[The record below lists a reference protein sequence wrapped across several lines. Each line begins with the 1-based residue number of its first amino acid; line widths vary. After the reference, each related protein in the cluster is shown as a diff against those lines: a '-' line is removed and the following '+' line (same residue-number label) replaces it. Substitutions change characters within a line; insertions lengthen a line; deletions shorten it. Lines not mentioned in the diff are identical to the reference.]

1 LINRI
6 VVFLPNYFS
15 QKYTFYNIMD
25 RFSFLNA
32 AHTEFFAQL
41 YDQYTINPD
50 SVEPSWRSFFQ
61 GFDFGMTTYN
71 DENFTDNPVQQMQN
85 IAVAN
90 VDNGQVSDKI
100 LKEFNVLKLIDGYR
114 TRGHL
119 FTKTNPVRE
128 RRVFTPALELAD
140 FGLSNADLNMVFD
153 AAKIL
158 GHQPKSLQEIV
169 AHLRNVYCQHI
180 GIEYMYMRNPEVIQ
194 WIQNRLN
201 INDNLPSFDVSQ
213 KKVILEK
220 LNQAVSFENFLHTK
234 YVGQKRFSLEGGE
247 SVIAGLDALIEAAAE
262 KGVEQFVMGMAHRGR
277 LNVLANIFNKSTQDI
292 FSEFDGK
299 DYDQEYF
306 DGDVKYH
313 LGLTSDRKTRS
324 GKHININ
331 LAPNPSHL
339 ETVGAVI
346 EGITR
351 AKQDKHFPDD
361 FSKVLPIAVHGDAA
375 IAGQGL
381 LYEIIQMAQL
391 DGYKTGGTIHIVIN
405 NQVGFTTNYLDA
417 RSSTYCT
424 DVAKV
429 TLSPVLHVNADDAE
443 AVVHAML
450 FALDYRMQFGRD
462 VFIDLLGYRKYGH
475 NEGDEPR
482 FTQPLLYK
490 IIAKHKNPRDI
501 YAEKLLAQNIID
513 GNFVKELETLYK
525 QDLDDNL
532 EASRKKSLTIITPF
546 MQNEWTG
553 FAQVSD
559 DVMLQKVDT
568 KFDKKTLDSIIQTIS
583 TLPADKK
590 FINKISKIVNDR
602 KTVYDNNVIDWGT
615 AETLAYGSLLT
626 EGYDVRISGQDV
638 ERGTFSHRHA
648 VVKVEDSE
656 EEVILLNDIKGKKG
670 KFNVFNSL
678 LSEYGV
684 LGFDYGYALAN
695 PNALTIW
702 EAQFGDFSNGA
713 QIMIDQYISCGEDK
727 WNNQNGIVLLLPH
740 GYEGQGAEHSSARME
755 RYLQLCARHNMY
767 VADCTTPANFFH
779 LLRRQMK
786 TKFRK
791 PLIVFSPKSLLRDSR
806 CVSTQDEIANGT
818 FQETFDDTTVNK
830 KEVKSLVFCTGK
842 FYYDITAEREINGRK
857 DVAVVRIEQLFP
869 LPTEQLKAIIAQY
882 PNADDYVW
890 AQEEPKNM
898 GAYSYMLMNFNL
910 VKWRLASLKAYAAPA
925 AGSYTRAKRRHADAI
940 RMVFDKNLFR

>member
-1 LINRI
+1 
-6 VVFLPNYFS
+6 
-15 QKYTFYNIMD
+15 MD

-32 AHTEFFAQL
+32 AHTEFFADL
-41 YDQYTINPD
+41 YEQYLQNPD
-50 SVEPSWRSFFQ
+50 SIEPSWRSFFQ
-61 GFDFGMTTYN
+61 GFDFGITTYN
-71 DENFTDNPVQQMQN
+71 QEEAINQMAN
-85 IAVAN
+85 IASEKVGE
-90 VDNGQVSDKI
+90 GQVSEKV

-119 FTKTNPVRE
+119 FTETNPVRE
-128 RRVFTPALELAD
+128 RRHHFPTLELEN
-140 FGLSNADLNMVFD
+140 FGLTNADLNTVFD
-153 AAKIL
+153 AAKVL
-158 GHQPKSLQEIV
+158 GHQPSTLQDILK
-169 AHLRNVYCQHI
+169 HLKNVYCQHI
-180 GIEYMYMRNPEVIQ
+180 GIEYMYMRNPQVIQ
-194 WIQNRLN
+194 WIQDRIN
-201 INDNLPSFDVSQ
+201 INDNQPNFDAEQ
-213 KKVILEK
+213 KQHILSK
-220 LNQAVSFENFLHTK
+220 LNEAVSFENFLHTK

-247 SVIAGLDALIEAAAE
+247 SIIPALDALIEAAAE

-277 LNVLANIFNKSTQDI
+277 LNVLANIFRKSTQDI

-313 LGLTSDRKTRS
+313 LGLTSDRKTRT

-351 AKQDKHFPDD
+351 AKQDHYFPDD

-375 IAGQGL
+375 VAGQGIV
-381 LYEIIQMAQL
+381 YEIVQMAQL
-391 DGYKTGGTIHIVIN
+391 DGYKTGGTIHLIIN
-405 NQVGFTTNYLDA
+405 NQVGFTTNYQDA

-450 FALDYRMQFGRD
+450 FALDFRMQFGRD
-462 VFIDLLGYRKYGH
+462 VFVDLLGYRKYGH

-482 FTQPLLYK
+482 FTQPVLYK
-490 IIAKHKNPRDI
+490 IIAKHQNPRDI
-501 YAEKLLAQNIID
+501 YAAKLLAQGVID
-513 GNFVKELETLYK
+513 GNFVKNLEASYK
-525 QDLDDNL
+525 QDLDQNL
-532 EASRKKSLTIITPF
+532 EASRKKDLTIITPF
-546 MQNEWTG
+546 MQNEWLG
-553 FAQVSD
+553 FKQVSD

-568 KFDKKTLDSIIQTIS
+568 TFPKKGLTEIAEVICN
-583 TLPADKK
+583 LPKDKK
-590 FINKISKIVNDR
+590 FISKIEKLINDR
-602 KTVYDNNVIDWGT
+602 KTMFFETDKLDWAM
-615 AETLAYGSLLT
+615 AEFLAYGSLMT
-626 EGYDVRISGQDV
+626 EGYNVRISGQDV

-656 EEVILLNDIKGKKG
+656 EEVILLNNLKNAKG
-670 KFNVFNSL
+670 KFNIYNSL

-684 LGFDYGYALAN
+684 LGFDYGYALAS
-695 PNALTIW
+695 PKTLTIW

-755 RYLQLCARHNMY
+755 RYLQLCARHNMF
-767 VADCTTPANFFH
+767 VADCTTPANFYH

-786 TKFRK
+786 TEFRK
-791 PLIVFSPKSLLRDSR
+791 PLIVFTPKSLLRDSR
-806 CVSTQDEIANGT
+806 VVSSVEEFATGT
-818 FQETFDDTTVNK
+818 FQETIDDTSANK
-830 KEVKSLVFCTGK
+830 KDIKTLVFCTGK
-842 FYYDITAEREINGRK
+842 FYYDLDAERANINRK
-857 DVAVVRIEQLFP
+857 DVAIVRIEQLFP
-869 LPTEQLKAIIAQY
+869 LPVEQLKAIIASY

-898 GAYSYMLMNFNL
+898 GAYSFMLMNFNL
-910 VKWRLASLKAYAAPA
+910 VQWRLASLKAYAAPA

-940 RMVFDKNLFR
+940 RMVFDKNLFQ